1 MRKTNKKEVL
11 IHVKL
16 ENSEATISKR
26 DILRLEIE
34 LLKLIKAIK
43 RYRAYRTRELI
54 EKNRLKIKISSMLKD
69 IKRTELALPRLEI
82 PKILKEDSEKEYEK
96 EYKKPLGELQKL
108 SEKIEEKQDDELEQ
122 QLREIQLR
130 LQTLQ

>member
-122 QLREIQLR
+122 QLREIQSR

>member
-1 MRKTNKKEVL
+1 MKKINKKEVL
-11 IHVKL
+11 IHIKL

-54 EKNRLKIKISSMLKD
+54 EKNRLKIKISGMLKD

-82 PKILKEDSEKEYEK
+82 PKILKGSSEKEYEK